1 MRPSSL
7 RDKLLELHAE
17 YEFSDTQE
25 EHIEQDNNDNNSDN
39 NVISSI
45 KTTNPIDNDAIKR
58 CVTNYLRKKYD
69 DNKIQKIIDDMYM
82 RYDLNNESTEIR
94 RRNQLSKYIDS
105 IVMSRI
111 RDSYKTSKTLDI
123 DSLDELKF
131 KALVKQVITHFG
143 YETLFTP
150 VNSLNNIDIIVH
162 RKDVKIAVLG
172 VKGDLNSLI
181 GLRTIRQLRYIA
193 NYYHCEQAL
202 LITNTYF
209 DTEAINE
216 AAEIGITLLDRDK
229 LIPLVKD
236 LVDGRQKEDKEYLI
250 DDIEDQKN
258 AIFLEGEIKFP
269 KTKVQVV
276 FVKYYIDNKSD
287 YLTFEGKLVNTGKRP
302 AANISIEIK
311 LFNRNNDCMYTKNY
325 PVKKEKLESKEEVA
339 FKFCFDDIP
348 QHDWENLC
356 RYQLK
361 LEYKNTY
368 KE

>member
-7 RDKLLELHAE
+7 RDKLLELYAE
-17 YEFSDTQE
+17 QEVAAQE
-25 EHIEQDNNDNNSDN
+25 EYD
-39 NVISSI
+39 
-45 KTTNPIDNDAIKR
+45 IDAVKR
-58 CVTNYLRKKYD
+58 CVINYLRKKYD
-69 DNKIQKIIDDMYM
+69 NNKIQRVIDDMYS
-82 RYDLNNESTEIR
+82 RYDLTADSKEIR
-94 RRNQLSKYIDS
+94 RRNQLTEYIDS

-111 RDSYKTSKTLDI
+111 RDSYKSSKILDI

-131 KALVKQVITHFG
+131 KALVKQVIGHFG
-143 YETLFTP
+143 YETLFVP

-162 RKDVKIAVLG
+162 RKDIKIAVLAI
-172 VKGDLNSLI
+172 KGEPGSII
-181 GLRTIRQLRYIA
+181 GLKTIRRLRYIA

-202 LITNTYF
+202 LITNTFF
-209 DTEAINE
+209 DSEAFNE

-229 LIPLVKD
+229 LVPLVKD
-236 LVDGRQKEDKEYLI
+236 LIDGRQKEDKEFLI

-258 AIFLEGEIKFP
+258 SIFLEGEIKFP

-276 FVKYYIDNKSD
+276 FVKYYIDND
-287 YLTFEGKLVNTGKRP
+287 TNYLTFEGKLVNTGKKP
-302 AANISIEIK
+302 ASNISVEIK
-311 LFNRNNDCMYTKNY
+311 LFNRNNDSIYSKSF
-325 PVKKEKLESKEEVA
+325 PIEKEKLESKEEAA
-339 FKFCFDDIP
+339 FKFYFNEIP